1 MMRAVPKAYVC
12 LKDLS
17 DGYYQIINGVLY
29 AVDIDA
35 VVREKT
41 KQEGTITIQ
50 NGTAPTVYGYPL
62 NEIIAFASLCRRHEI
77 TEDDLHDF
85 CTNAVRGYEAGRR
98 DFHITW
104 TNAVGSMFEEVDDD
118 FKWVPPFKKMEA
130 SE

>member
-1 MMRAVPKAYVC
+1 MMRAVPAAYVR
-12 LKDLS
+12 LEELG
-17 DGYYQIINGVLY
+17 DGYYQIIDGVLY

-35 VVREKT
+35 VVREKA
-41 KQEGTITIQ
+41 KREGTITIQ

-62 NEIIAFASLCRRHEI
+62 NEIIAFANLCRRHEI

-104 TNAVGSMFEEVDDD
+104 MNAMGSILGEDE
-118 FKWVPPFKKMEA
+118 
-130 SE
+130 